1 MALVVKTAN
10 LLQKHKDSDEVKD
23 YLDNSDFTEDWKKF
37 VEGELKKSNDT
48 NNKNLGG

>member
-10 LLQKHKDSDEVKD
+10 LIQKHKDNDEVKE
-23 YLDNSDFTEDWKKF
+23 YLEKSDFAQDWQKF